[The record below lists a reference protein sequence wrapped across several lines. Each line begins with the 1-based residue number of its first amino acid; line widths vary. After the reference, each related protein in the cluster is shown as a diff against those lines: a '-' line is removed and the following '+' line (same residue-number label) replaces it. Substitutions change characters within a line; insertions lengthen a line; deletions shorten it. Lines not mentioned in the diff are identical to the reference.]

1 MPIVFIPASL
11 RKLTGGVERTAV
23 SGRTVRQVI
32 DELDRRFPGFRAQL
46 IDGGDLKASVAVSI
60 DGEIGTGGLLD
71 PLHENSEIH
80 FLPAL
85 SGGW

>member
-23 SGRTVRQVI
+23 NGRTVRQVI
-32 DELDRRFPGFRAQL
+32 EELDRRFPGFRAQL

-60 DGEIGTGGLLD
+60 DGEIGTGGLLE
-71 PLHENSEIH
+71 PLRENSEIH

-85 SGGW
+85 SGGC

>member
-23 SGRTVRQVI
+23 NGRTVRQVI
-32 DELDRRFPGFRAQL
+32 EELDRRFPGFRTQL

-60 DGEIGTGGLLD
+60 DGEIGTGGLLE
-71 PLHENSEIH
+71 PLRENSEIH

-85 SGGW
+85 SGGC